1 VTLLGALLVVSGGA
15 GAGWAFRV
23 ATSRQRPIDLLGA
36 LLAPVFVICML
47 VGGVLCFVPDFLR

>member
-1 VTLLGALLVVSGGA
+1 MTLLGALLVVSGGA
-15 GAGWAFRV
+15 GAGWALRT
-23 ATSRQRPIDLLGA
+23 ATSRQRPVDLLGA